1 VFSDLLS
8 DVNRNRVTE
17 PRNTNKGRHS
27 ASTLG
32 AMFKL
37 QEVVFRHAD
46 EGSGWQGVVT
56 VEAQFGTTEK
66 QLISIALGD
75 ATQFHEDLMTAIGQA
90 RALLSEE
97 AGRTEEKAESDSPA
111 DNWG

>member
-1 VFSDLLS
+1 
-8 DVNRNRVTE
+8 
-17 PRNTNKGRHS
+17 
-27 ASTLG
+27 
-32 AMFKL
+32 
-37 QEVVFRHAD
+37 
-46 EGSGWQGVVT
+46 
-56 VEAQFGTTEK
+56 
-66 QLISIALGD
+66 LISIALGE